1 MADFAFQNG
10 CLQPPSSCSMGYLAL
25 WEKINTIFFSGH
37 YSFFFLNK
45 KKTDV
50 AENNKALF
58 ETRIIMTFIF

>member
-25 WEKINTIFFSGH
+25 WEKINTIFFQGTTP
-37 YSFFFLNK
+37 FFFK
-45 KKTDV
+45 IKKTDV

-58 ETRIIMTFIF
+58 ETRIILTFIF